1 MAEQARAAYVYDD
14 QMSRHVLAEA
24 HPMKPV
30 RLSYTNALLQGY
42 GAFEDPGALVVQ
54 PRPASEEELLTFHRD
69 SYVDVVRR
77 LSAGEELSG
86 AERFGFSAGG

>member
-30 RLSYTNALLQGY
+30 RLSYTNALLQGLRAPLRTRERWWSSL
-42 GAFEDPGALVVQ
+42 GP
-54 PRPASEEELLTFHRD
+54 HR
-69 SYVDVVRR
+69 RR
-77 LSAGEELSG
+77 SCSRSIGT
-86 AERFGFSAGG
+86 RT